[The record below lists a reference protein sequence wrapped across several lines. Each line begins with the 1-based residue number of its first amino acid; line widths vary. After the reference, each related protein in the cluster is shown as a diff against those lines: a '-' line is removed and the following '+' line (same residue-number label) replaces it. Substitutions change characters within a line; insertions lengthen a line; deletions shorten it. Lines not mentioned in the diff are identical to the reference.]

1 MDKKLVDLAISAVK
15 GKGYTGDH
23 STFSKEEVDDA
34 LRTEFGKL
42 AGSINEF
49 RKNRYDIYEIIT
61 EVADKTVPTKV
72 ESILGMVADI
82 QVVPQ
87 GREVVFKKKVG
98 RRRAK
103 TFLTQV
109 GLSGVYETF
118 RLDTTKFPVR
128 THAIGGG
135 ATIDFERFLDG
146 AEDMVDIMNIFAE
159 GQVEAILGEVQK
171 ALRAALNAK
180 GRPDANKVIASNFDA
195 TAMQRLINVVK
206 NYGSGAAIF
215 ATEEFIMDMGPDAIV
230 PGGAN
235 YQGVYSPDDIK
246 EIHDRGL
253 IKIFRGT
260 PIIPL
265 PQSYVDENNNETT
278 LDPQMAYVLPTDGN
292 KVVKI
297 ALEGETQIHD
307 FTNRDNSMEIHTYR
321 KVGVAILTHYDW
333 GIYQNKGIPQTYHE

>member
-1 MDKKLVDLAISAVK
+1 
-15 GKGYTGDH
+15 
-23 STFSKEEVDDA
+23 
-34 LRTEFGKL
+34 
-42 AGSINEF
+42 
-49 RKNRYDIYEIIT
+49 
-61 EVADKTVPTKV
+61 
-72 ESILGMVADI
+72 
-82 QVVPQ
+82 
-87 GREVVFKKKVG
+87 
-98 RRRAK
+98 
-103 TFLTQV
+103 
-109 GLSGVYETF
+109 
-118 RLDTTKFPVR
+118 
-128 THAIGGG
+128 
-135 ATIDFERFLDG
+135 
-146 AEDMVDIMNIFAE
+146 
-159 GQVEAILGEVQK
+159 
-171 ALRAALNAK
+171 
-180 GRPDANKVIASNFDA
+180 
-195 TAMQRLINVVK
+195 MQRLINVVK

-265 PQSYVDENNNETT
+265 PQSYVDENNKETT